1 MIQVLTKLYVG
12 AAGLLAAVEEATT
25 GAEEA
30 GEGTAGAI
38 TNAKTV
44 EELLVS
50 LYKYLAANGMNV
62 LYALIIFV
70 IGRWVAKLISE
81 LVEKAMVK
89 AKIDAILHKFVKN
102 VVYLGLLAFVIVAA
116 LERIGVEMAHFAVV
130 LGAAGLAIGLAF
142 SGSLSN
148 FAAGFLLVIFKPF
161 KVGDVVEI
169 SGKLG
174 VVKQIQ
180 MFNTVLDSPDN
191 VRIIIPNAQ
200 VTGGN
205 ILNYTINGRRRV
217 DLVIGVSYEDDLKK
231 TREVIEGVIA
241 QEGRVLKEPAP
252 VVAVKELADS
262 SVNFVVRPWINAVD
276 YWDVYFDMTEK
287 IKIAL
292 DSAGITI
299 PFPQR
304 DVHVKNGE
312 SSGQALSA

>member
-1 MIQVLTKLYVG
+1 MVGMLTKLYVG
-12 AAGLLAAVEEATT
+12 IFGLLAA
-25 GAEEA
+25 AEEA
-30 GEGTAGAI
+30 VTGGEEAVAEPAAAI

-102 VVYLGLLAFVIVAA
+102 IVYLGLLAFVIIAA
-116 LERIGVEMAHFAVV
+116 LDRVGVEMTSFAVV
-130 LGAAGLAIGLAF
+130 LGAAGLAVGLALQ
-142 SGSLSN
+142 GSLSN
-148 FAAGFLLVIFKPF
+148 FAAGILLVIFRPF

-180 MFNTVLDSPDN
+180 IFNTVLSSPDN
-191 VRIIIPNAQ
+191 VRIIVPNAQ

-205 ILNYTINGRRRV
+205 ILNYTVNGTRRV

-241 QEGRVLKEPAP
+241 KDERVLEEPAS

-262 SVNFVVRPWINAVD
+262 SVNFVVRPWVNAAD

-287 IKIAL
+287 IKVAL

-304 DVHVKNGE
+304 DVHVKNGK
-312 SSGQALSA
+312 STGQALSA